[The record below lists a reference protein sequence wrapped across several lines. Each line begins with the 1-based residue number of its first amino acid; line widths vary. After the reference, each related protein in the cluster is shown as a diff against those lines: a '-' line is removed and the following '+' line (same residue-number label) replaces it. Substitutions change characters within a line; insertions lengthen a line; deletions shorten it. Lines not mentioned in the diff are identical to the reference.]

1 MAGADHW
8 MDDAEVGL
16 RPTAAGFCRSKHQHP
31 CQRILTE
38 LCDYQTCI
46 SRGIE
51 SIASFITC
59 HPEAVEYS
67 EGVPIPSGH
76 GSEEGAVFYFLWMQ

>member
-51 SIASFITC
+51 SIASGI
-59 HPEAVEYS
+59 ARVS
-67 EGVPIPSGH
+67 PSPVGR
-76 GSEEGAVFYFLWMQ
+76 GLRRGLFSTFCGCNDFW